1 MSTKRSTKKRIY
13 KKPLNH
19 YLSHGTKNSQ
29 QTTEALEQL
38 TGGPLTLPKVLLSLR
53 LSDKI
58 SQSEFARMLGISR
71 QQLCDIEKG
80 RRQVNLDKAAEFA
93 EALGYPKAHFVKLAL
108 QSLVEDAGLNLRVDV
123 A

>member
-1 MSTKRSTKKRIY
+1 MSTKRVTKKRTY
-13 KKPLNH
+13 NKPLSH
-19 YLSHGTKNSQ
+19 YLSKGTKNSQ
-29 QTTEALEQL
+29 ETSEALEQL

-53 LSDKI
+53 LSDEI

>member
-1 MSTKRSTKKRIY
+1 MSTNRATKKRIY
-13 KKPLNH
+13 KKTLNH
-19 YLSHGTKNSQ
+19 YLSHGTKSNQ
-29 QTTEALEQL
+29 ETTEALEQL

-53 LSDKI
+53 LSDEI

-80 RRQVNLDKAAEFA
+80 RRQVNLDKAADFA

>member
-1 MSTKRSTKKRIY
+1 MSTKKTNRKRSY
-13 KKPLNH
+13 KKTLSH
-19 YLSHGTKNSQ
+19 YLSHGTKNNRE
-29 QTTEALEQL
+29 TNEALEQL

-53 LSDKI
+53 LSEEI
-58 SQSEFARMLGISR
+58 SQSEFARTLGISR

-108 QSLVEDAGLNLRVDV
+108 QSLVEDAGLDLRVDV

>member
-1 MSTKRSTKKRIY
+1 MSTKKATNKRLY
-13 KKPLNH
+13 KKPLSY
-19 YLSHGTKNSQ
+19 YLSRGTKNSNE
-29 QTTEALEQL
+29 TSEALEHL

-53 LSDKI
+53 LSDEI
-58 SQSEFARMLGISR
+58 SQSEFAKMLGISR

-93 EALGYPKAHFVKLAL
+93 VALGYPKAHFVKLAL
-108 QSLVEDAGLNLRVDV
+108 QSLVEDAGLDLRVDV